1 MFIGVQNIIVKF
13 YLVSH
18 QKKRVKRTIK
28 EIQSPFLLSFQRE
41 NLNCAN

>member
-1 MFIGVQNIIVKF
+1 MFISVQNIIVKN
-13 YLVSH
+13 LTGVAP
-18 QKKRVKRTIK
+18 KKRVKRTNK